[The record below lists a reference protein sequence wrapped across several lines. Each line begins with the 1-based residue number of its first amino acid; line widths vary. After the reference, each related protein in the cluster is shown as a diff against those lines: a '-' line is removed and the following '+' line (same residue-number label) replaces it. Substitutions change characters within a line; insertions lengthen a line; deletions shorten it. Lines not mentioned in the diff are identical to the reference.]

1 MMLHDLLCGDPLLP
15 VDLEELGPIKT
26 VILEV
31 DPLGVLDNLTLA
43 LTQCCQPAY
52 SFIIYY

>member
-15 VDLEELGPIKT
+15 ADLEKLGPIGT

-31 DPLGVLDNLTLA
+31 DPWMFLIISHWHLLTAVNLHNN
-43 LTQCCQPAY
+43 
-52 SFIIYY
+52 FIIYS

>member
-15 VDLEELGPIKT
+15 ADLEELGPIGT

-31 DPLGVLDNLTLA
+31 DPLGVPDKLTLA
-43 LTQCCQPAY
+43 LAHCRQSA
-52 SFIIYY
+52 

>member
-15 VDLEELGPIKT
+15 VDLEELGPIKA

-43 LTQCCQPAY
+43 LAHCCQPA
-52 SFIIYY
+52 